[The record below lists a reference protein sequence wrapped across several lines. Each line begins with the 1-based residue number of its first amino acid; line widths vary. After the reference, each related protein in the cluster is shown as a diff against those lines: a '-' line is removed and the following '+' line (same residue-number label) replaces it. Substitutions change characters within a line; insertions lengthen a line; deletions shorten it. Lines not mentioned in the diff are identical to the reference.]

1 LRDLQIEYRITGIA
15 SRRLGWLADPKGL
28 SVASGAGALA
38 REGLPASQAT
48 NVRDWLH
55 ATQAD
60 VLFEAT
66 SLNVTSGE
74 PAIDHIHA
82 ALEMGAHAITAN
94 KGTVVHAYQELRA
107 LAASKHRRFLFE
119 STVMDGAPIFSLF
132 DTLPVLHLR
141 GFRGIL
147 NSTTNVILT
156 GMEQGLSFEQSLKHA
171 QEIGIAETDPTHDV
185 EGWDAT
191 VKVAGARHRSHGRPD
206 QTQCNQ
212 SRRDQRLDR

>member
-1 LRDLQIEYRITGIA
+1 Y
-15 SRRLGWLADPKGL
+15 
-28 SVASGAGALA
+28 
-38 REGLPASQAT
+38 
-48 NVRDWLH
+48 
-55 ATQAD
+55 
-60 VLFEAT
+60 
-66 SLNVTSGE
+66 
-74 PAIDHIHA
+74 
-82 ALEMGAHAITAN
+82 
-94 KGTVVHAYQELRA
+94 
-107 LAASKHRRFLFE
+107 KHRSFLIVT
-119 STVMDGAPIFSLF
+119 TVMECDPYISHV
-132 DTLPVLHLR
+132 DTLPVLQLR
-141 GFRGIL
+141 GFRRIL